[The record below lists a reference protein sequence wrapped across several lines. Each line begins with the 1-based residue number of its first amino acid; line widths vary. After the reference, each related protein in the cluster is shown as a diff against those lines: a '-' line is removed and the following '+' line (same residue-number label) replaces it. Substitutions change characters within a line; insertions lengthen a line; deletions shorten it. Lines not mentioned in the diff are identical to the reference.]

1 VTLYGDKWL
10 VVINKSW
17 LQSSVSAL
25 QRRLSSGTIIFAGL
39 GVCGSYRAG
48 LAHTRDSGYRR
59 GAIGVSRTCLK
70 VVMRLYL
77 CFAPGE
83 RNGYGR
89 GFAPPFSAQV
99 RSHGAGW
106 RTLHPSD
113 YLERGGRTETTKD
126 FCLRETL
133 VTWTG
138 AASWHHRSR
147 LAVERTW
154 VEDVFSRALTCRV
167 AEPHRSALL
176 LRKRQP
182 GDNFIDPVVR
192 RHLE

>member
-1 VTLYGDKWL
+1 MTLYGDKWL
-10 VVINKSW
+10 VVINESC

-25 QRRLSSGTIIFAGL
+25 QRRLSLGTIIFAGL
-39 GVCGSYRAG
+39 GVCGSYRSG
-48 LAHTRDSGYRR
+48 QAHTRDSGYRR

-99 RSHGAGW
+99 RSHGTPWAGW

-113 YLERGGRTETTKD
+113 YLERGGRTETNLGLCT
-126 FCLRETL
+126 
-133 VTWTG
+133 
-138 AASWHHRSR
+138 S
-147 LAVERTW
+147 ER
-154 VEDVFSRALTCRV
+154 R
-167 AEPHRSALL
+167 
-176 LRKRQP
+176 
-182 GDNFIDPVVR
+182 
-192 RHLE
+192 